1 GFSYCAGR
9 SFEATGSQIS
19 SSEYCLPSTLA
30 ISVLLRAAG
39 ETSSPQR
46 PLTEG
51 SQWSQPNVH
60 KHPAPSIVNHIPA
73 KRPLSAVPRP
83 LPDNNN
89 IQKPSSKLPACLKK
103 LVRSIVRTFYSR
115 EHSLIVDMLV
125 RNTIMKEDDLCER
138 LRFEKKQLRQYL
150 HTLKTDQFIKSK
162 LQLETDAEGKTTKI
176 THYFIDYKL
185 FVNVVKYRLDQMRR
199 RLEAEQRQT
208 TSRASFR
215 CVSCATTYTD
225 LEVDRLISLDNPGK
239 LECVYCRAEVA
250 EEEDNVSRTDAR
262 ALIAS
267 FHHQVRDPIDAM
279 LRECDEI
286 HLSSSILEPEIRPL
300 EPLKDESERSL
311 DAVTTTKP
319 PWETRPFAETDNK
332 QNSTPTVA
340 AENKVRIVLSGQ
352 SSVSSP
358 VVKQRPIWMCDST
371 INSGQSAGR
380 FICSSL
386 RLCMYSLLDAYFLAS
401 RPNHAP
407 CSDWEANSTSLGDLD
422 RGPGVHPLS
431 TPIHT
436 TDNAFTPAM
445 GAGVTLSD
453 SLTQTLTPGRVP
465 TGFSTLGATSLKE
478 TSSDASGSANP
489 TSSATSGDIMQLLLI
504 HERRG
509 ISSHTASKSM
519 QPSARIP
526 STKPPSSTADSPE
539 ESPTQDK
546 FTVTV
551 GGQKLPYASITSAHI
566 RTMSSTEKA
575 EYIRVGKL
583 VYQNVMD

>member
-1 GFSYCAGR
+1 
-9 SFEATGSQIS
+9 
-19 SSEYCLPSTLA
+19 
-30 ISVLLRAAG
+30 
-39 ETSSPQR
+39 SSPQR

-371 INSGQSAGR
+371 INSGQSA
-380 FICSSL
+380 
-386 RLCMYSLLDAYFLAS
+386 
-401 RPNHAP
+401 
-407 CSDWEANSTSLGDLD
+407 
-422 RGPGVHPLS
+422 
-431 TPIHT
+431 
-436 TDNAFTPAM
+436 DNAFTPAM

-519 QPSARIP
+519 QPS
-526 STKPPSSTADSPE
+526 
-539 ESPTQDK
+539 
-546 FTVTV
+546 
-551 GGQKLPYASITSAHI
+551 GTSFPI
-566 RTMSSTEKA
+566 GMF
-575 EYIRVGKL
+575 
-583 VYQNVMD
+583 